1 MTIATRAPRLPAT
14 VAPPGD
20 PWVAQLEG
28 RLARFRIRPEARLA
42 QQAVYTVPIDQF
54 VPLLRHIVQ
63 TEGGRLATVT
73 GLDVRDGTELVYHV
87 CFDRNVY
94 TANFKVLVPRTT
106 DAMESVT
113 PWLPG
118 AEFIERE
125 LHDLLGVDFPGHPRM
140 ERLILADDWPEG
152 VYPLRRGFKKE
163 HAKRSARPAAA
174 RPDVPAGG
182 NGGAAGRRA
191 VTVRAPSGDG
201 RTLLSIGPFHPLQE
215 EPEHYQLWVEGETVV
230 DLDVRLSYNHR
241 GIEELSARR
250 TFDQVP
256 YLVERVC
263 GICSASHPLAY
274 IRAVETLCQ
283 CDVPL
288 RAKYL
293 RTIVLELERL
303 HSHLLWVGL
312 AGHFLGYNTVFMWAW
327 RYREPVMDI
336 LEKVTGNRCT
346 YANAKIGG
354 CRRDIPNEML
364 PEIARAADAVIA
376 PTEMLTNA
384 VLDDPVLHARLK
396 NVAVLTEEDAR
407 KWCTTGPTARGSGVA
422 IDVRRDDPYEVYDR
436 LDWKV
441 IAFPEGD
448 VLAKAK
454 VRLLE
459 TLEAAKMIKQAARE
473 CPDGPVDAQVTE
485 VPPGEATGHVEA
497 PRGETFHY
505 VRSDGGRC
513 PVRHKIRAP
522 SYVNV
527 PSFRASC
534 IGQHIADVT
543 IALAAVDPC
552 YSCTERMAVA
562 RDPESGATRF
572 DGKQLLALSKER
584 TRWFEQQLGIAPFDQ
599 RWARKFEERLA

>member
-1 MTIATRAPRLPAT
+1 MTVTTTPPQTFARLAPA
-14 VAPPGD
+14 AD
-20 PWVAQLEG
+20 PWVAELEQTLSTFAAPVESRRDNQG
-28 RLARFRIRPEARLA
+28 CYLVPLA
-42 QQAVYTVPIDQF
+42 QIVPCLKRL
-54 VPLLRHIVQ
+54 LLRDD
-63 TEGGRLATVT
+63 GRLATVT
-73 GLDVRDGTELVYHV
+73 GLDVRDGTELIYHV
-87 CFDRNVY
+87 CFDRHRF
-94 TANFKVLVPRTT
+94 TANLKVTVPRSSDT
-106 DAMESVT
+106 AESIT
-113 PWLPG
+113 PWMPG

-125 LHDLLGVDFPGHPRM
+125 LHDLLGVNFTGHPRM

-152 VYPLRRGFKKE
+152 VYPLRRGFKKSDAE
-163 HAKRSARPAAA
+163 RPAAEPRPAPA
-174 RPDVPAGG
+174 RP
-182 NGGAAGRRA
+182 
-191 VTVRAPSGDG
+191 PSDG
-201 RTLLSIGPFHPLQE
+201 RSLITIGPFHPLQE
-215 EPEHYQLWVEGETVV
+215 EPEQYQLWVEGETVV
-230 DLDVRLSYNHR
+230 DMDVRISYNHR
-241 GIEELSARR
+241 GIEELSSRR

-274 IRAVETLCQ
+274 IKAVEQLCE

-288 RAKYL
+288 RAQYL
-293 RTIVLELERL
+293 RTIVAELERL

-354 CRRDIPNEML
+354 SRRDVPNELL
-364 PEIARAADAVIA
+364 PEIAAAADAVIG

-384 VLDDPVLHARLK
+384 VLDDPVLHARLE
-396 NVAVLTEEDAR
+396 NVGVLTEADAR
-407 KWCTTGPTARGSGVA
+407 RWCVTGPTARGSGVA

-436 LDWKV
+436 LDWNV
-441 IAFPEGD
+441 ICFPEGD
-448 VLAKAK
+448 VLAKTK

-459 TLEAAKMIKQAARE
+459 TLEAAKMIKQAVRDI
-473 CPDGPVDAQVTE
+473 PDGPIDANVPE
-485 VPPGEATGHVEA
+485 VPPGEAIGHVEA

-505 VRSDGGRC
+505 VRSDGGRR

-562 RDPESGATRF
+562 RSATSRRKLF
-572 DGKQLLALSKER
+572 DGRQLLEQSRQR
-584 TRWFEQQLGIAPFDQ
+584 TRWYEQQAGVEPFDC
-599 RWARKFEERLA
+599 RWASRLEELFG